1 MNPAPGARL
10 SAEPLAGLPEV
21 EQGADL
27 AHLIAAAADRPGLIG
42 DGDIVAVAQK
52 VVSKAEG
59 RVRRISSVEPGERA
73 RDLGRRLGKDPRL
86 VQVILDE
93 SSAVLR
99 AERGVLVVRTH
110 HGLVCANAGVDRSNI
125 PGEDQA
131 CLLPFDPD
139 ASARTLRAG
148 LFARLG
154 VRPAVIVTDS
164 FGRAWRMG
172 QHDVA
177 IGCAGLVPLADLRGQ
192 QDAQGRPLEATME
205 AVADAA
211 AAAAGAVRRKAGRD
225 GVVIVRGLDRYVTAE
240 DGPGA
245 AELIRPIAEDL
256 FP

>member
-1 MNPAPGARL
+1 M
-10 SAEPLAGLPEV
+10 
-21 EQGADL
+21 
-27 AHLIAAAADRPGLIG
+27 
-42 DGDIVAVAQK
+42 
-52 VVSKAEG
+52 
-59 RVRRISSVEPGERA
+59 
-73 RDLGRRLGKDPRL
+73 
-86 VQVILDE
+86 QVILDE

-110 HGLVCANAGVDRSNI
+110 HGLVCANAGVDRSNM
-125 PGEDQA
+125 PGSDQA
-131 CLLPFDPD
+131 CLLPRDPD
-139 ASARTLRAG
+139 ASARTVRAG

-177 IGCAGLVPLADLRGQ
+177 IGCAGMVPLADLRGQ

-245 AELIRPIAEDL
+245 AELIRPMAEDL